1 MLAPALIMATILTR
15 SIRQALRLNFV
26 SLRELLASGALALVL
41 HPTYSVLASII
52 GYEYKLGEETVAFL
66 RQFDLILAAA
76 PIWFVLLVMA
86 LIPAV
91 CEELVFR
98 GFIFS
103 GLQRD
108 SGHVRAVLL
117 SALLFGLSHGVLQ
130 QTITASLVGLL
141 LGWIAYRTGGVGCTI
156 IFHFVHNTISML
168 IATCSSRGDMVPEWM
183 SWAVTTDQGLW
194 AYTDTW
200 NTLSVGISISLI
212 AWIATMRTN
221 STGGIPVFMSN
232 KPKSVTS

>member
-1 MLAPALIMATILTR
+1 
-15 SIRQALRLNFV
+15 
-26 SLRELLASGALALVL
+26 
-41 HPTYSVLASII
+41 
-52 GYEYKLGEETVAFL
+52 
-66 RQFDLILAAA
+66 
-76 PIWFVLLVMA
+76 MA

-91 CEELVFR
+91 CEEIVFR

-156 IFHFVHNTISML
+156 VFHFVHNTISML
-168 IATCSSRGDMVPEWM
+168 IATSSSRGDMVPEWI
-183 SWAVTTDQGLW
+183 SWAVTTDQGAW

-200 NTLSVGISISLI
+200 NTLSVGVAISLI
-212 AWIATMRTN
+212 AWIATMRASSSSRTPFFVP
-221 STGGIPVFMSN
+221 SKI
-232 KPKSVTS
+232 KSVSP